1 MVLYQKKMVWYYQ
14 IWVGLIECIVLWPPK
29 KLLKC
34 SVKKQATSPC
44 FFFFKSRL
52 GIALWGRGCETIRPR
67 PWHSLLTKMQRVFF
81 ESFVGRITALLFSFF
96 LSFPFS
102 LLAVSWQ
109 PMFLVKTQA
118 FSTVVLL
125 WHQLRT
131 GGITVSNYDNS
142 FNGFLVSKETVVLC
156 RWESETK
163 SGFYQTSW
171 LRLNYHRESL
181 RKLTLRAL
189 ALRYSLR
196 RQMLFLWQLLIEMLG
211 LFFLTYLTSGR
222 CF

>member
-1 MVLYQKKMVWYYQ
+1 MRWSLVTGVTLCVTDDICDVKHEYKMFSVNKKCLNSSNQIRMNSFNCIKTHGFIPKKMVWYYQ

-96 LSFPFS
+96 LYLSVF
-102 LLAVSWQ
+102 WR
-109 PMFLVKTQA
+109 FL
-118 FSTVVLL
+118 
-125 WHQLRT
+125 
-131 GGITVSNYDNS
+131 DN
-142 FNGFLVSKETVVLC
+142 LC
-156 RWESETK
+156 S
-163 SGFYQTSW
+163 
-171 LRLNYHRESL
+171 
-181 RKLTLRAL
+181 
-189 ALRYSLR
+189 
-196 RQMLFLWQLLIEMLG
+196 
-211 LFFLTYLTSGR
+211 
-222 CF
+222 